1 MYGGTRREDMGVRKG
16 TLKCMGN
23 YEEGKSIRQR
33 KRKAYMVNRFYHMLR
48 IFPVK
53 KGKIVFTTFEGD
65 GGFCCNPRYIAEELL
80 RRDEKQRDYEC
91 IWLVNNMNRQFPD
104 GIRKVKNTFFN
115 RAYHLVTAQ
124 VWVDNSRKAYGTAK
138 RKNQLYIQTWHAAL
152 ELKPVGLF
160 RGKLFPEIARLVSRY
175 DSRLADY
182 VLSNSEWCTERYPK
196 MLLYKGKI
204 LKTGSPRC
212 DIFATK
218 RTGLYRMIRERYH
231 VPADGKIVMF
241 APTFRGGGQKGKR
254 QVYSEEPTLD
264 FEMLLDALH
273 KKFGGTWYLFLR
285 LHPQLAAQMEGIP
298 LKKKPEHMIDVSQAD
313 DMNEVLAAADVFVT
327 DYSSSAFDAMNMH
340 IPVFLY
346 ADDLQEYV
354 QDRGKLM
361 WDINEL
367 PFAVAETN
375 AELREVIEEFDS
387 GEYEQAIEKFLKK
400 YGVLEDGSASERVA
414 DVIEKF
420 VKE

>member
-1 MYGGTRREDMGVRKG
+1 MS
-16 TLKCMGN
+16 N
-23 YEEGKSIRQR
+23 QEEEKSIRKR
-33 KRKAYMVNRFYHMLR
+33 KRKAYMIHHFYHMLR

-80 RRDEKQRDYEC
+80 HRQRSDRDERYEL
-91 IWLVNNMNRQFPD
+91 IWLVNDMKREFPA
-104 GIRKVKNTFFN
+104 GIQKVKNTFLN
-115 RAYHLVTAQ
+115 RAYHLATAQ

-152 ELKPVGLF
+152 EFKAVGMF
-160 RGKLFPEIARLVSRY
+160 RGKLFPRIAYLVSRY

-182 VLSNSEWCTERYPK
+182 VLSNSEWCTQRYPK
-196 MLLYKGKI
+196 MLLYDGKI

-212 DIFATK
+212 DIFTTK
-218 RTGLYRMIRERYH
+218 RTELYRSIRERYGI
-231 VPADGKIVMF
+231 PSDGKVVMF

-264 FEMLLDALH
+264 FEMLSNTLH
-273 KKFGGTWYLFLR
+273 EKFGGTWYIFLR

-298 LKKKPEHMIDVSQAD
+298 LKNQSEYMVDVSQAD

-327 DYSSSAFDAMNMH
+327 DYSSSAFDAVNMR

-346 ADDLQEYV
+346 ADDLKEYV
-354 QDRGKLM
+354 EDRGELM
-361 WDINEL
+361 WDMKKL
-367 PFAVAETN
+367 PFGVAETN
-375 AELREVIEEFDS
+375 EELREIIRGFEQKGYEDAVGEFLA
-387 GEYEQAIEKFLKK
+387 EC
-400 YGVLEDGSASERVA
+400 GVVEDGKASARVA
-414 DVIEKF
+414 DVIEEF
-420 VKE
+420 VGD

>member
-1 MYGGTRREDMGVRKG
+1 MS
-16 TLKCMGN
+16 N
-23 YEEGKSIRQR
+23 QEEEKSIRKR
-33 KRKAYMVNRFYHMLR
+33 KRKAYMVHHFYHMLR

-80 RRDEKQRDYEC
+80 HRQRSDRDERYEL
-91 IWLVNNMNRQFPD
+91 IWLVNDMNREFPA
-104 GIRKVKNTFFN
+104 GIQKVKNTFLN
-115 RAYHLVTAQ
+115 RAYHLANAQ

-152 ELKPVGLF
+152 EFKAVGMF
-160 RGKLFPEIARLVSRY
+160 RGKLFPRIAYLVSRY

-182 VLSNSEWCTERYPK
+182 VLSNSEWCTQRYPK
-196 MLLYKGKI
+196 MLLYDGKI

-212 DIFATK
+212 DIFTTK
-218 RTGLYRMIRERYH
+218 RTELYRSIRERYRI
-231 VPADGKIVMF
+231 PSDGKVVMF

-264 FEMLLDALH
+264 FEMLSNTLH
-273 KKFGGTWYLFLR
+273 EKFGGTWYIFLR

-298 LKKKPEHMIDVSQAD
+298 LKNQSEYMVDVSKAD
-313 DMNEVLAAADVFVT
+313 DMNEILAAADVFIT
-327 DYSSSAFDAMNMH
+327 DYSSSAFDAVNMR

-346 ADDLQEYV
+346 MDDLQEYV

-361 WDINEL
+361 WDMDKI

-375 AELREVIEEFDS
+375 EVLQEEILRFNK
-387 GEYEQAIEKFLKK
+387 EKYCEAVEGFLNEH
-400 YGVLEDGSASERVA
+400 GVLEDGNASERVV
-414 DVIEKF
+414 DVIETF
-420 VKE
+420 MAD

>member
-1 MYGGTRREDMGVRKG
+1 MS
-16 TLKCMGN
+16 N
-23 YEEGKSIRQR
+23 QEEEKSIRKR
-33 KRKAYMVNRFYHMLR
+33 KRKAYMIHHFYHMLR

-80 RRDEKQRDYEC
+80 HRQRSDRDERYEL
-91 IWLVNNMNRQFPD
+91 IWLVNDMKREFPA
-104 GIRKVKNTFFN
+104 GIQKVKNTFLN
-115 RAYHLVTAQ
+115 RAYHLATAQ

-152 ELKPVGLF
+152 EFKAVGMF
-160 RGKLFPEIARLVSRY
+160 RGKLFPRIAYLVSRY

-182 VLSNSEWCTERYPK
+182 VLSNSEWCTQRYPK
-196 MLLYKGKI
+196 MLLYDGKI

-212 DIFATK
+212 DIFTTK
-218 RTGLYRMIRERYH
+218 RTELYRSIRERYGI
-231 VPADGKIVMF
+231 PSDGKVVMF

-264 FEMLLDALH
+264 FEMLSNTLH
-273 KKFGGTWYLFLR
+273 EKFGGTWYIFLR

-298 LKKKPEHMIDVSQAD
+298 LKNQSEYMVDVSQAD

-327 DYSSSAFDAMNMH
+327 DYSSSAFDAVNMR

-346 ADDLQEYV
+346 ADDLKEYV
-354 QDRGKLM
+354 EDRGELM
-361 WDINEL
+361 WDMKKL
-367 PFAVAETN
+367 PFEVAETN
-375 AELREVIEEFDS
+375 EELRRIIERFEQKGYEDAVGEFLT
-387 GEYEQAIEKFLKK
+387 EC
-400 YGVLEDGSASERVA
+400 GVVEDGKASARVA
-414 DVIEKF
+414 DVIEEF
-420 VKE
+420 VVNSSD

>member
-1 MYGGTRREDMGVRKG
+1 MS
-16 TLKCMGN
+16 N
-23 YEEGKSIRQR
+23 QEEEKSIRKR
-33 KRKAYMVNRFYHMLR
+33 KRKAYMIHHFYHMLR

-80 RRDEKQRDYEC
+80 HRQRSDRDERYEL
-91 IWLVNNMNRQFPD
+91 IWLVNDMKREFPA
-104 GIRKVKNTFFN
+104 GIQKVKNTFLN
-115 RAYHLVTAQ
+115 RAYHLATAQ

-152 ELKPVGLF
+152 EFKAVGMF
-160 RGKLFPEIARLVSRY
+160 RGKLFPRIAYLVSRY

-182 VLSNSEWCTERYPK
+182 VLSNSEWCTQRYPK
-196 MLLYKGKI
+196 MLLYDGKI

-212 DIFATK
+212 DIFTTK
-218 RTGLYRMIRERYH
+218 RTELYRSIRERYGI
-231 VPADGKIVMF
+231 PSDGKVVMF

-264 FEMLLDALH
+264 FEMLSNTLH
-273 KKFGGTWYLFLR
+273 EKFGGTWYIFLR

-298 LKKKPEHMIDVSQAD
+298 LKNQSEYMVDVSQAD

-327 DYSSSAFDAMNMH
+327 DYSSSAFDAVNMR

-346 ADDLQEYV
+346 ADDLKEYV
-354 QDRGKLM
+354 EDRGELM
-361 WDINEL
+361 WDMKKL
-367 PFAVAETN
+367 PFGVADTN
-375 AELREVIEEFDS
+375 EELREIIRGFEQK
-387 GEYEQAIEKFLKK
+387 GYEDAVGKFLMEC
-400 YGVLEDGSASERVA
+400 GVVEDGKASARVA
-414 DVIEKF
+414 DVIEEF
-420 VKE
+420 VVDWSD

>member
-1 MYGGTRREDMGVRKG
+1 MS
-16 TLKCMGN
+16 N
-23 YEEGKSIRQR
+23 QEEEKSIRKR
-33 KRKAYMVNRFYHMLR
+33 KRKAYMVHHFYHMLR

-80 RRDEKQRDYEC
+80 HRQRSDRDERYEL
-91 IWLVNNMNRQFPD
+91 IWLVNDMKREFPA
-104 GIRKVKNTFFN
+104 GIQKVKNTFLN
-115 RAYHLVTAQ
+115 RAYHLATAQ

-152 ELKPVGLF
+152 EFKAVGMF
-160 RGKLFPEIARLVSRY
+160 RGKLFPRIAYLVSRY

-182 VLSNSEWCTERYPK
+182 VLSNSEWCTQRYPK
-196 MLLYKGKI
+196 MLLYDGKI

-212 DIFATK
+212 DIFTTK
-218 RTGLYRMIRERYH
+218 RTELYRSIRERYGI
-231 VPADGKIVMF
+231 PSDGKVVMF

-264 FEMLLDALH
+264 FEMLSNTLH
-273 KKFGGTWYLFLR
+273 EKFGGTWYIFLR

-298 LKKKPEHMIDVSQAD
+298 LKNQSEYMVDVSQAD

-327 DYSSSAFDAMNMH
+327 DYSSSAFDAVNMR

-346 ADDLQEYV
+346 ADDLKEYV
-354 QDRGKLM
+354 EDRGELM
-361 WDINEL
+361 WDMKKL
-367 PFAVAETN
+367 PFGVAETN
-375 AELREVIEEFDS
+375 EELREIIRGFEQK
-387 GEYEQAIEKFLKK
+387 GYEDAVGKFLMEC
-400 YGVLEDGSASERVA
+400 GVVEDGKASARVA
-414 DVIEKF
+414 DVIEEF
-420 VKE
+420 VVDWSD

>member
-1 MYGGTRREDMGVRKG
+1 MS
-16 TLKCMGN
+16 N
-23 YEEGKSIRQR
+23 QEEEKSIRKR
-33 KRKAYMVNRFYHMLR
+33 KRKAYMIHHFYHMLR

-80 RRDEKQRDYEC
+80 HRQRSDRDERYEL
-91 IWLVNNMNRQFPD
+91 IWLVNDMKREFPA
-104 GIRKVKNTFFN
+104 GIQKVKNTFLN
-115 RAYHLVTAQ
+115 RAYHLATAQ

-152 ELKPVGLF
+152 EFKAVGMF
-160 RGKLFPEIARLVSRY
+160 RGKLFPRIAYLVSRY

-182 VLSNSEWCTERYPK
+182 VLSNSEWCTQRYPK
-196 MLLYKGKI
+196 MLLYDGKI

-212 DIFATK
+212 DIFTTK
-218 RTGLYRMIRERYH
+218 RTELYRSIRERYGI
-231 VPADGKIVMF
+231 PSDGKVVMF

-264 FEMLLDALH
+264 FEMLSNTLH
-273 KKFGGTWYLFLR
+273 EKFGGTWYIFLR

-298 LKKKPEHMIDVSQAD
+298 LKNQSEYMVDVSQAD

-327 DYSSSAFDAMNMH
+327 DYSSSAFDAVNMR

-346 ADDLQEYV
+346 ADDLKEYV
-354 QDRGKLM
+354 EDRGELM
-361 WDINEL
+361 WDMKKL
-367 PFAVAETN
+367 PFGVAETN
-375 AELREVIEEFDS
+375 EELREIIRGFEQKGYEDAVSEFLA
-387 GEYEQAIEKFLKK
+387 EC
-400 YGVLEDGSASERVA
+400 GVVEDGKASARVA
-414 DVIEKF
+414 DVIEEF
-420 VKE
+420 VVDWSD

>member
-1 MYGGTRREDMGVRKG
+1 MS
-16 TLKCMGN
+16 N
-23 YEEGKSIRQR
+23 QEEEKSIRKR
-33 KRKAYMVNRFYHMLR
+33 KRKAYMIHHFYHMLR

-80 RRDEKQRDYEC
+80 HRQRSDRDERYEL
-91 IWLVNNMNRQFPD
+91 IWLVNDMKREFPA
-104 GIRKVKNTFFN
+104 GIQKVKNTFLN
-115 RAYHLVTAQ
+115 RAYHLATAQ

-152 ELKPVGLF
+152 EFKAVGMF
-160 RGKLFPEIARLVSRY
+160 RGKLFPRIAYLVSRY

-182 VLSNSEWCTERYPK
+182 VLSNSEWCTQRYPK
-196 MLLYKGKI
+196 MLLYDGKI

-212 DIFATK
+212 DIFTTK
-218 RTGLYRMIRERYH
+218 RTELYRSIRERYGI
-231 VPADGKIVMF
+231 PSDGKVVMF

-264 FEMLLDALH
+264 FEMLSNTLH
-273 KKFGGTWYLFLR
+273 EKFGGTWYIFLR

-298 LKKKPEHMIDVSQAD
+298 LKNQSEYMVDVSQAD

-327 DYSSSAFDAMNMH
+327 DYSSSAFDAVNMR

-346 ADDLQEYV
+346 ADDLKEYV
-354 QDRGKLM
+354 EDRGELM
-361 WDINEL
+361 WDMKKL
-367 PFAVAETN
+367 PFGVADTN
-375 AELREVIEEFDS
+375 EELREIIRGFEQKGYEDAVGEFLA
-387 GEYEQAIEKFLKK
+387 EC
-400 YGVLEDGSASERVA
+400 GVVEDGKASARVA
-414 DVIEKF
+414 DVIEEF
-420 VKE
+420 VVDWSD

>member
-1 MYGGTRREDMGVRKG
+1 MS
-16 TLKCMGN
+16 N
-23 YEEGKSIRQR
+23 QEEEKSIRKR
-33 KRKAYMVNRFYHMLR
+33 KRKAYMIHHFYHMLR

-80 RRDEKQRDYEC
+80 HRQRSDRDERYEL
-91 IWLVNNMNRQFPD
+91 IWLVNDMKREFPA
-104 GIRKVKNTFFN
+104 GIQKVKNTFLN
-115 RAYHLVTAQ
+115 RAYHLATAQ

-152 ELKPVGLF
+152 EFKAVGMF
-160 RGKLFPEIARLVSRY
+160 RGKLFPRIAYLVSRY

-182 VLSNSEWCTERYPK
+182 VLSNSEWCTQRYPK
-196 MLLYKGKI
+196 MLLYDGKI

-212 DIFATK
+212 DIFTTK
-218 RTGLYRMIRERYH
+218 RTELYRSIRERYGI
-231 VPADGKIVMF
+231 PSDGKVVMF

-264 FEMLLDALH
+264 FEMLSNTLH
-273 KKFGGTWYLFLR
+273 EKFGGTWYIFLR

-298 LKKKPEHMIDVSQAD
+298 LKNQSEYMVDVSQAD

-327 DYSSSAFDAMNMH
+327 DYSSSAFDAVNMR

-346 ADDLQEYV
+346 ADDLKEYV
-354 QDRGKLM
+354 EDRGELM
-361 WDINEL
+361 WDMKKL
-367 PFAVAETN
+367 PFEVAETN
-375 AELREVIEEFDS
+375 EELREIIRGFEQKGYEDAVGEFLA
-387 GEYEQAIEKFLKK
+387 EC
-400 YGVLEDGSASERVA
+400 GVVEDGKASARVA
-414 DVIEKF
+414 DVIEEF
-420 VKE
+420 VVD

>member
-1 MYGGTRREDMGVRKG
+1 MS
-16 TLKCMGN
+16 N
-23 YEEGKSIRQR
+23 QEEEKSIRKR
-33 KRKAYMVNRFYHMLR
+33 KRKAYMIHHFYHMLR

-80 RRDEKQRDYEC
+80 HRQRSDRDERYEL
-91 IWLVNNMNRQFPD
+91 IWLVNDMKREFPA
-104 GIRKVKNTFFN
+104 GIQKVKNTFLN
-115 RAYHLVTAQ
+115 RAYHLATAQ

-152 ELKPVGLF
+152 EFKAVGMF
-160 RGKLFPEIARLVSRY
+160 RGKLFPRIAYLVSRY

-182 VLSNSEWCTERYPK
+182 VLSNSEWCTQRYPK
-196 MLLYKGKI
+196 MLLYDGKI

-212 DIFATK
+212 DIFTTK
-218 RTGLYRMIRERYH
+218 RTELYRSIRERYGI
-231 VPADGKIVMF
+231 PSDGKVVMF

-264 FEMLLDALH
+264 FEMLSNTLH
-273 KKFGGTWYLFLR
+273 EKFGGTWYIFLR

-298 LKKKPEHMIDVSQAD
+298 LKNQSEYMVDVSQAD

-327 DYSSSAFDAMNMH
+327 DYSSSAFDAVNMR

-346 ADDLQEYV
+346 MDDLQEYV

-361 WDINEL
+361 WDMDKI

-375 AELREVIEEFDS
+375 EVLQEEILRFNK
-387 GEYEQAIEKFLKK
+387 EKYCEAVEGFLNEH
-400 YGVLEDGSASERVA
+400 GVLEDGNASERVV
-414 DVIEKF
+414 DVIETF
-420 VKE
+420 MAD